1 MIKTNILSY
10 ISARWGDIT
19 SPKRVPLLDREVS
32 NVLVN
37 EIYPTPISDTQA
49 TTNVVTKISTNFT
62 YNLQF
67 TKTGRNIHVCGSITN
82 ISGSILGGSV
92 EEILEVTNPE
102 FEPYTNYAL
111 IGSNSN
117 GNVALSFNSDAL
129 ILVSS
134 IGVGE
139 TIIINQTYQ
148 SLN

>member
-1 MIKTNILSY
+1 MATKTNL
-10 ISARWGDIT
+10 ISAINTQLTAIIT
-19 SPKRVPLLDREVS
+19 QAKVRLASLQ
-32 NVLVN
+32 LVN

-49 TTNVVTKISTNFT
+49 TTNVVTKIGTNFT

-67 TKTGRNIHVCGSITN
+67 SKVGRNIHVSGSITN
-82 ISGSILGGSV
+82 VSGSILGSL
-92 EEILEVTNPE
+92 EDILEVTTAE
-102 FEPYTNYAL
+102 FEPYTNYSL

-117 GNVALSFNSDAL
+117 GNVLFSFNSDAL
-129 ILVSS
+129 TLVSS

>member
-37 EIYPTPISDTQA
+37 EIYPTPISDTQS

-67 TKTGRNIHVCGSITN
+67 TKTGRNIHICGSITN
-82 ISGSILGGSV
+82 ISGSILDYV
-92 EEILEVTNPE
+92 DDILEVTNTE
-102 FEPYTNYAL
+102 FKPYTNYTL

-129 ILVSS
+129 TLVSS

-139 TIIINQTYQ
+139 TIFINQIYQ

>member
-1 MIKTNILSY
+1 MATQTNL
-10 ISARWGDIT
+10 ISAINTQLTAIIT
-19 SPKRVPLLDREVS
+19 QAKVRLASLQ
-32 NVLVN
+32 LVN

-67 TKTGRNIHVCGSITN
+67 TKTGRNIHICGFIKN
-82 ISGSILGGSV
+82 ISGSILSNI
-92 EEILEVTNPE
+92 EEILEVTNSE
-102 FEPYTNYAL
+102 FEPYTAYDFICGNL
-111 IGSNSN
+111 N
-117 GNVALSFNSDAL
+117 GNVVLSFNSDAL
-129 ILVSS
+129 TLASS

>member
-49 TTNVVTKISTNFT
+49 TTNVVTKIGTYFT

-67 TKTGRNIHVCGSITN
+67 TKTGRNIHICGSITN
-82 ISGSILGGSV
+82 ISGSILNSV
-92 EEILEVTNPE
+92 EEILEVTNAE
-102 FEPYTNYAL
+102 FEPYTNYTL
-111 IGSNSN
+111 IGSDSN
-117 GNVALSFNSDAL
+117 GNVQLAFNSDAL
-129 ILVSS
+129 TLVSS

>member
-32 NVLVN
+32 NVLVD

-62 YNLQF
+62 YKLQF
-67 TKTGRNIHVCGSITN
+67 TKTGRNIHICGHIKN
-82 ISGSILGGSV
+82 ISGSILSSV
-92 EEILEVTNPE
+92 EDILEVTNSE
-102 FEPYTNYAL
+102 FEPYTNYTL
-111 IGSNSN
+111 IGSNFN
-117 GNVALSFNSDAL
+117 GNVSLSFNSDAL
-129 ILVSS
+129 TLVSS

-139 TIIINQTYQ
+139 SIIINQTYQ

>member
-37 EIYPTPISDTQA
+37 EIYPTPISDTQL
-49 TTNVVTKISTNFT
+49 TTNIVTKIGTKFT

-67 TKTGRNIHVCGSITN
+67 SKVGRNIHVYGFIKN
-82 ISGSILGGSV
+82 ISGSILNSV
-92 EEILEVTNPE
+92 EEILEVTNSE
-102 FEPYTNYAL
+102 FEPYTTYSF
-111 IGSNSN
+111 ICSNLN
-117 GNVALSFNSDAL
+117 RNVGLSFNSDAL
-129 ILVSS
+129 TLVSS